1 MSPILS
7 PSPPGGN
14 PDQHWT
20 VALQA
25 IFAVLA
31 RHFVLAPTAHAGTHV
46 HVSCE
51 PAGAGLGGSATA
63 LAAVAKAALYFEPAL
78 DALMPASRSR
88 DAPYWCQSNRASV
101 ALRGAAAATETA
113 DDLSACFALLDECC
127 VGGGGGGVESVV
139 RAMCLFPASSAYG
152 RAHGYKAD
160 FVHGVYKWD
169 FSGLLPDTGQ
179 GTLEYRQVS
188 GKSDSSIWSYLC
200 HPTLA

>member
-7 PSPPGGN
+7 PSPPGGD

-31 RHFVLAPTAHAGTHV
+31 QHFVLAPTAHAGTHV

-101 ALRGAAAATETA
+101 ALRGAAAAAETA

-127 VGGGGGGVESVV
+127 VGGGGGVEKTLHVSYGDVAISVLIVGVFCFLIA
-139 RAMCLFPASSAYG
+139 RACLIKENNG
-152 RAHGYKAD
+152 CVTRA
-160 FVHGVYKWD
+160 F
-169 FSGLLPDTGQ
+169 
-179 GTLEYRQVS
+179 
-188 GKSDSSIWSYLC
+188 
-200 HPTLA
+200 